1 MFLLR
6 LIICFLVFLIGTGVV
21 AQVDPYKSLND
32 QIGEFNNSNKHEES
46 IRLLETI
53 ILDDKSKPRDLYNA
67 YFMKYITYK
76 RIFNYTEA
84 LANLELA
91 LKYGLKS
98 QDEREI
104 RARIDVERLFL
115 YYDQQQFEKV
125 KEILEKLSSE
135 NLDFLPAYT
144 HALYLSVLGS
154 MATKSEQY
162 EEAEKYLDKALV
174 ILQKHNPQHLPLIY
188 RKKIDLNRRLNRYE
202 KSIENFEKGLY
213 YAEKYNIDVYIIGMY
228 MDISTFYSRIGDTE
242 NALRTQHKI
251 NELNTFYDNTN
262 KSGKLHQIEKELLT
276 SVEKNRSKKNRFYF
290 FIFISI
296 SLIGLGILYFLYNS
310 GKRKHIIIQEK
321 NKEIQNELD
330 KISFELEEVNGN
342 KIDVKNYNLTSRQL
356 EIIDLVKQGKT
367 NKEIGA
373 QLFVS
378 ENTVKYHLKIIFE
391 TLGISK
397 RTDLL
402 NL

>member
-1 MFLLR
+1 MFR
-6 LIICFLVFLIGTGVV
+6 LFISFFVFFITIEVV
-21 AQVDPYKSLND
+21 AEVDPYKSLND
-32 QIGEFNNSNKHEES
+32 QIGEFNNSNKYEES

-53 ILDDKSKPRDLYNA
+53 ILDDKSKPMDLYNA

-84 LANLELA
+84 LANLELS
-91 LKYGLKS
+91 LKYGEKS
-98 QDEREI
+98 LDGHTI
-104 RARIDVERLFL
+104 RVRIDVEKLFL
-115 YYDQQQFEKV
+115 YYDQQQFDKV
-125 KEILEKLSSE
+125 KEILKKLSVE
-135 NLDFLPAYT
+135 NLEFLPAYT

-154 MATKSEQY
+154 MATKSEKY
-162 EEAEKYLDKALV
+162 EEAEKYLDEALA
-174 ILQKHNPQHLPLIY
+174 ILHKHNPMHLPLIY
-188 RKKIDLNRRLNRYE
+188 RKKIDLNRRLNRYD

-262 KSGKLHQIEKELLT
+262 KSGKLHQVEKELLT
-276 SVEKNRSKKNRFYF
+276 TLEKSKSKKNQFYF
-290 FIFISI
+290 LIFNSIALIS
-296 SLIGLGILYFLYNS
+296 LGILYYLYNS
-310 GKRKHIIIQEK
+310 SKKKRIVIQEK
-321 NKEIQNELD
+321 NKKIQNELD
-330 KISFELEEVNGN
+330 KISIEIEEVNAN
-342 KIDVKNYNLTSRQL
+342 KMDVKIHNLTERQL
-356 EIIDLVKQGKT
+356 EIIELVKQGKT
-367 NKEIGA
+367 NKEIGV

-391 TLGISK
+391 ILGISK

>member
-1 MFLLR
+1 MSR
-6 LIICFLVFLIGTGVV
+6 LFIYYLVFFITTGVV

-53 ILDDKSKPRDLYNA
+53 ILDDKSKPMDLYNA
-67 YFMKYITYK
+67 YFMKYTTYK

-91 LKYGLKS
+91 LKYGLKC
-98 QDEREI
+98 QDEKKI
-104 RARIDVERLFL
+104 RVRIDVEKLFL
-115 YYDQQQFEKV
+115 YYDQQQFDNV
-125 KEILEKLSSE
+125 KEILKRLSGT
-135 NLDFLPAYT
+135 NLDFLPPNT

-154 MATKSEQY
+154 MATKAEKY
-162 EEAEKYLDKALV
+162 EEAEKYLDEALV
-174 ILQKHNPQHLPLIY
+174 ILHKHNPMHLPLIY
-188 RKKIDLNRRLNRYE
+188 RKKIDLNRRLNRYD

-262 KSGKLHQIEKELLT
+262 KSGKLHQVEKELLT
-276 SVEKNRSKKNRFYF
+276 SVEKSRSKKNQFYF
-290 FIFISI
+290 FIFSSI
-296 SLIGLGILYFLYNS
+296 SLLGLGILYFLYNS
-310 GKRKHIIIQEK
+310 GKKKRLVIQEK
-321 NKEIQNELD
+321 NKKIQNELD
-330 KISFELEEVNGN
+330 KVSFELEEVNAN
-342 KIDVKNYNLTSRQL
+342 KIDGKNYNLTERQL

-391 TLGISK
+391 TVGISK